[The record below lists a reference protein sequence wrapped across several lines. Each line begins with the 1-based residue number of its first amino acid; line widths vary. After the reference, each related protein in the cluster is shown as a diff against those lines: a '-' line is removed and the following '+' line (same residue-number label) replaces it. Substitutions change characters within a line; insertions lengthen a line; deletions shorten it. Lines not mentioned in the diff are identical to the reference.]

1 MKLSWRALSVT
12 RGSTPVPGLN
22 LAGAPS
28 SAMSAINLQLCAV
41 THSLQI
47 PAAYPEPDLPVDFVV
62 LRKKE

>member
-1 MKLSWRALSVT
+1 
-12 RGSTPVPGLN
+12 
-22 LAGAPS
+22 
-28 SAMSAINLQLCAV
+28 MSAINLQLCAV